1 MNLNIRNNELLKN
14 SAPRRKLAGEKRTTM
29 EQGHAVLVRI
39 GACYDNTMKG
49 WKLHKNSWL

>member
-1 MNLNIRNNELLKN
+1 
-14 SAPRRKLAGEKRTTM
+14 LAGEKRTTM

-49 WKLHKNSWL
+49 WQASQK